1 MYHEIR
7 HAWQFENNLFQ
18 DEKEIDTIDGDFE
31 SYLSL
36 PYEKDAYRF
45 QDENMKK
52 YGEEILRIFGFQ
64 LKINYRLADEIR
76 NIIYS

>member
-52 YGEEILRIFGFQ
+52 
-64 LKINYRLADEIR
+64 IR
-76 NIIYS
+76 GRNFKDFWFSVEN